1 MKTKLMSLH
10 EHIPFMTH
18 NPLGHL
24 TIIGMYTV
32 HDVNFYLV
40 LKRTGKATI
49 RC

>member
-1 MKTKLMSLH
+1 MSLH

-32 HDVNFYLV
+32 HDVNFYLG